1 MSGYASG
8 DGFEGPGTG
17 AAGAAVDGGPLD
29 VSVTWDGVMSSAG
42 TPYNGAITD
51 HTGDSAGMIAY
62 DDGEST
68 MTIEF
73 SKPVEI
79 PSFYYSYYD
88 NSAGT
93 LPLFQ
98 AYTHIGDA
106 IAVDTF
112 AGDYPGGAYNWQQ
125 ETGFGGIPVQEVK
138 FSGDGG
144 DYLSLDDIAVTPEPS
159 SIGLLA
165 LGAVAVLRRRRA

>member
-112 AGDYPGGAYNWQQ
+112 AGDY
-125 ETGFGGIPVQEVK
+125 
-138 FSGDGG
+138 
-144 DYLSLDDIAVTPEPS
+144 LSLDDIAVTPEPS